1 MSNKQTQVINDI
13 TAFLEAALIELP
25 SAAAHQLLAGE
36 AKPEAKDDA
45 VQAAGWKAYDAFVRV
60 ANESANQLYA
70 NPLFG
75 EMAARSL
82 EFGLQARRVGDSMVS
97 AFFRDWLPVIG
108 LPTARDI
115 ARLNRSVEAL
125 RDEVQ
130 AVRMAQENDELIDDN
145 YAALR
150 SAEAQNASAQI
161 IWNGL
166 KPDAP
171 RPQTLEKKSVAL

>member
-1 MSNKQTQVINDI
+1 MGNKESTVLNDI
-13 TAFLEAALIELP
+13 ATFFQAALVDLP
-25 SAAAHQLLAGE
+25 SAAARQFLAGDTKVE
-36 AKPEAKDDA
+36 AKNDA

-60 ANESANQLYA
+60 ATESANELYA

-75 EMAARSL
+75 EMASRGL
-82 EFGLQARRVGDSMVS
+82 ELGLQARRVTDAMTS
-97 AFFRDWLPVIG
+97 AVFRELLPVAG

-130 AVRMAQENDELIDDN
+130 AVRAAQENADVMEDN

-150 SAEAQNASAQI
+150 SPEARNASAQI

-171 RPQTLEKKSVAL
+171 RPQAREKKSVTL

>member
-1 MSNKQTQVINDI
+1 MLNDI
-13 TAFLEAALIELP
+13 STFFQAALIDLP
-25 SAAAHQLLAGE
+25 MAAARQFMAGD
-36 AKPEAKDDA
+36 AKPEAKDDEL
-45 VQAAGWKAYDAFVRV
+45 QAASWKAYDAFVRV
-60 ANESANQLYA
+60 ATESANELYA
-70 NPLFG
+70 HPLFG
-75 EMAARSL
+75 EMAARGL
-82 EFGLQARRVGDSMVS
+82 EFGLQARRVTDAMTAAV
-97 AFFRDWLPVIG
+97 FREFLPVAG

-130 AVRMAQENDELIDDN
+130 AVRAAQENAEMIEDN

-150 SAEAQNASAQI
+150 SAEGRNASAQI

-171 RPQTLEKKSVAL
+171 RPQGREKKSVTL

>member
-1 MSNKQTQVINDI
+1 MGNKQSRVVNDI
-13 TAFLEAALIELP
+13 ATFFQAALIDLP
-25 SAAAHQLLAGE
+25 AAAARQFLAGDAQE
-36 AKPEAKDDA
+36 EKKDDA
-45 VQAAGWKAYDAFVRV
+45 VQAAGWKAYDAFVRI
-60 ANESANQLYA
+60 ANESANELYA

-75 EMAARSL
+75 EVAARSL
-82 EFGLQARRVGDSMVS
+82 EFGLQAQRVTDAMTS
-97 AFFRDWLPVIG
+97 AVFRDLLPAVG

-130 AVRMAQENDELIDDN
+130 AVRAAQESGDPIDDN

-171 RPQTLEKKSVAL
+171 RPRGREKKSVTL

>member
-1 MSNKQTQVINDI
+1 MGNKESTVINDI
-13 TAFLEAALIELP
+13 SSFFQAALIDLP
-25 SAAAHQLLAGE
+25 MAAARQFLAGD
-36 AKPEAKDDA
+36 AKVDAKDNA

-60 ANESANQLYA
+60 ASESANELYA

-75 EMAARSL
+75 EMAARGL
-82 EFGLQARRVGDSMVS
+82 ELGLQARRVTDAMTTAV
-97 AFFRDWLPVIG
+97 FRELIPLAG

-115 ARLNRSVEAL
+115 ARLNRSVESL

-130 AVRMAQENDELIDDN
+130 AVRAAQENDGVLEDN

-150 SAEAQNASAQI
+150 SNEAQNPSAQI

-171 RPQTLEKKSVAL
+171 RPLVREKKSVTL